1 MQANDPIIH
10 EEYTDDASEENS
22 ELYEH
27 KRIVV
32 DPGQAQE
39 RLDKFILLRVF
50 NQSRNKIQNTIDAGN
65 ILVNDKV
72 TKANYRVKPGDVIT
86 AVFAHPPQNTELI
99 AENIPLNI
107 VYEDDDIIL
116 INKNP
121 GMVVHPG
128 VGNHTGTMVNGLLHH
143 FQHLPTLT
151 QKKKTD
157 EDARPG
163 LVHRIDKH
171 TSGLIVVAKNEY
183 AINFLAKQFADHST
197 KRMYTALVWGN
208 VKEDEGTV
216 TGNIARSEKDRKL
229 FTVYPDGEIGKHAVT
244 HYKVIERFGYVTLI
258 QCRLE
263 TGRTHQ
269 IRVHMKY
276 IGHTLFADGEYGG
289 DKMLKGTTHQKYKQF
304 FNNCYAQ
311 CPRQA
316 LHATTLGFVHPTTGK
331 DMFFEAPIP
340 ADMLG
345 AIEKWRN
352 YANNSMSE
360 E

>member
-1 MQANDPIIH
+1 MQ
-10 EEYTDDASEENS
+10 EQEYSDVDHDENN

-65 ILVNDKV
+65 ILVNDKI

-86 AVFAHPPQNTELI
+86 AVFAHPPHNNELI
-99 AENIPLNI
+99 AENIPLDI
-107 VYEDDDIIL
+107 VYEDDDL
-116 INKNP
+116 LVINKKP

-128 VGNHTGTMVNGLLHH
+128 VGNHSGTMVNAILYH
-143 FQHLPTLT
+143 FENLPKLK
-151 QKKKTD
+151 QKSKTD
-157 EDARPG
+157 EDLRPG

-208 VKEDEGTV
+208 VKDDEGTIV
-216 TGNIARSEKDRKL
+216 GNIARSEKDRKL
-229 FTVYPDGEIGKHAVT
+229 FTVYPNGETGKHAIT

-258 QCRLE
+258 QCKLE

-289 DKMLKGTTHQKYKQF
+289 DKMLKGTTHQKYKMF
-304 FNNCYAQ
+304 FNNCYAM

-340 ADMLG
+340 NDIAS
-345 AIEKWRN
+345 IIVKWRT
-352 YANNSMSE
+352 YSTASMQE